1 MKISK
6 LSELVDQYALELYVV
21 KKEISKQYPINKEQI
36 DQIIVDEMQKYFTS
50 FHSVQINEI
59 KPLIDLYKD
68 QENDQLKSIILQQA
82 TGLNISIND
91 QKKLD
96 LISISIQLLDNVLFY
111 KREYQKQFSSHIFEK
126 NLLASGAFLS
136 GTPHAKTMSKLV
148 VSENIFELER
158 RGFRPIVYRN
168 DKGAILNTYDTK
180 VLIGLFKLWMI
191 QGCNKN
197 IEFEFKE
204 LAEAMLTK
212 PSGGEYKLIYDSL
225 QNIAATWIE
234 YKEYYDQSK
243 HKYYSATVKHR
254 PITSLKLIARKR
266 EEENGKER
274 AAEIVFHDILH
285 QSLLARNYVFI
296 NMVIFNELPTSYARM
311 IYLSILNGIENDNR
325 LFNIDQLIDQII
337 ITDEN
342 YNRAR
347 TINTIKNS
355 FEHLLQADI
364 IADYEFVKVK
374 NKVTFIQ
381 YNPAEWL
388 LVHRQ
393 SQLENHDS

>member
-6 LSELVDQYALELYVV
+6 LSELVDQYTDELYTM
-21 KKEISKQYPINKEQI
+21 KNELKSHHLINE
-36 DQIIVDEMQKYFTS
+36 DQINQTLLDQMNKYVSS
-50 FHSVQINEI
+50 FQSVQINEI
-59 KPLIDLYKD
+59 KPLKDSFKEQETDRLKKIILKQSTGISISAKD
-68 QENDQLKSIILQQA
+68 QKE
-82 TGLNISIND
+82 
-91 QKKLD
+91 LD
-96 LISISIQLLDNVLFY
+96 LISISIKILDHILLH

-136 GTPHAKTMSKLV
+136 GTPHAKTTHKLGQ
-148 VSENIFELER
+148 SENILELER

-168 DKGAILNTYDTK
+168 DKGVVLNTYDTK
-180 VLIGLFKLWMI
+180 VLIGLFKLWMV
-191 QGCNKN
+191 QGCNQK

-225 QNIAATWIE
+225 QSIAATWIE
-234 YKEYYDQSK
+234 YKEYYDQPK

-254 PITSLKLIARKR
+254 PITSLKLIARKK
-266 EEENGKER
+266 EEEDGKER
-274 AAEIVFHDILH
+274 AAAIMFHDILH
-285 QSLLARNYVFI
+285 ESLLERNYVFI

-311 IYLSILNGIENDNR
+311 IYLSILNGIENDNYI
-325 LFNIDQLIDQII
+325 FNIDELINQII

-347 TINTIKNS
+347 TIKTIKNA

-364 IADYEFVKVK
+364 IAGYDFVKVK
-374 NKVTFIQ
+374 NKVMFIQ
-381 YNPAEWL
+381 YTPAEWL

-393 SQLENHDS
+393 SRLKIENS

>member
-1 MKISK
+1 MEISK
-6 LSELVDQYALELYVV
+6 LSELVDQYAVELYAM
-21 KKEISKQYPINKEQI
+21 KKEILKQYPMNKEQI
-36 DQIIVDEMQKYFTS
+36 DQFIVDEMQKYFTS
-50 FHSVQINEI
+50 FHSIQINEM

-68 QENDQLKSIILQQA
+68 QENDQLKSIILQQS

-191 QGCNKN
+191 QGCNQN

-243 HKYYSATVKHR
+243 HKYYSATVQHR

-285 QSLLARNYVFI
+285 QSLLERNYIFI

-311 IYLSILNGIENDNR
+311 IYLSILNGIENDNHI
-325 LFNIDQLIDQII
+325 FNIDDLIDQII

-347 TINTIKNS
+347 TIKTIKNS
-355 FEHLLQADI
+355 FEHLLHADI
-364 IADYEFVKVK
+364 IANYEFIKVK

-393 SQLENHDS
+393 TQIEKHDS